1 MSRKM
6 IDYQVD
12 NGKISTIDGYKVGGE
27 ELHYKTIYTKKIF
40 NYSVDSDIATKLADG
55 SLFQYISHD
64 AKLSDVVSAEDLE
77 LIKKA
82 KNISVIG
89 VASITKFGDNDKGR
103 MITQP
108 SFSGTG
114 STQFQGYIIRTRDD
128 GNLWLSYSAVAY
140 VQITD
145 TVSYYDALNIPL
157 ACKIEIAY

>member
-6 IDYQVD
+6 IDYQVEG
-12 NGKISTIDGYKVGGE
+12 NKISTIDGYKIGGE
-27 ELHYKTIYTKKIF
+27 LHFKTIYTKKLFTF
-40 NYSVDSDIATKLADG
+40 NVDSDTATQLADG
-55 SLFQYISHD
+55 SLFRYISHD

-89 VASITKFGDNDKGR
+89 VATITKFGDNTKGR

-108 SFSGTG
+108 SYSGTG

-128 GNLWLSYSAVAY
+128 GNLWLTYSAVAY

-145 TVSYYDALNIPL
+145 TVSDYNALNIPL
-157 ACKIEIAY
+157 ACKINIAY